1 VKNRN
6 YYFKKVKEVWTASRK
21 HSKMRGKNLEFLKTS
36 IPVSAKH
43 LANPHVIM
51 DPIVKTIICLA

>member
-21 HSKMRGKNLEFLKTS
+21 HSKMRGKNIFLTLKKE
-36 IPVSAKH
+36 VSSYDRPASVILRAK
-43 LANPHVIM
+43 
-51 DPIVKTIICLA
+51 K